1 MGRSLAATC
10 RVAGSG
16 TVSFLVGDASRIESN
31 LNEPP
36 EAGALLPLRGFF
48 ARSLV
53 GYTRNTKKTVMS
65 AWAISQMEQSTKLRA
80 NTDEYICILQ

>member
-1 MGRSLAATC
+1 MTDG
-10 RVAGSG
+10 G

-53 GYTRNTKKTVMS
+53 GYTQNTKTVMS
-65 AWAISQMEQSTKLRA
+65 AWAISQMEQSTELRA
-80 NTDEYICILQ
+80 NTDEHICILQ